1 MNYCF
6 RCVELA
12 NNAVEQR
19 CRPNQ
24 VKQAAGEPV
33 TALYQVVRG
42 TLRIEAPA
50 VAPDDQKK

>member
-1 MNYCF
+1 MYCF